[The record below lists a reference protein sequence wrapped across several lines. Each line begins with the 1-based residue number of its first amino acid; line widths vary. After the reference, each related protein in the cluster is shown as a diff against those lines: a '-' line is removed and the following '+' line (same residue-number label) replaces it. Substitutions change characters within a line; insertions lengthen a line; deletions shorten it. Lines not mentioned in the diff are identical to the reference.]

1 MKLGVVNTQA
11 DEHSGACTCG
21 VGSGEGVHVHVACKL
36 ILAPN
41 SGK

>member
-11 DEHSGACTCG
+11 DEHSSGI
-21 VGSGEGVHVHVACKL
+21 GSGEGVHVHVACKL

-41 SGK
+41 SRK